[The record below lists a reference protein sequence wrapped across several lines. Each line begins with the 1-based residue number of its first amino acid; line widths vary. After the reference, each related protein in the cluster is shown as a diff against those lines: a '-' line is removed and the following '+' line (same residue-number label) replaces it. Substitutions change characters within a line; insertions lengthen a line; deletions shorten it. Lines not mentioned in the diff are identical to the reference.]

1 MPKTVHFSERV
12 TVASLPVEEF
22 KDSLNARRGPW
33 GSAPSSDE
41 LWDGERRLFWERE
54 LLPEELREI
63 MRFRKLAKYSI
74 VLQNSLG
81 GGSFLKVP
89 MPKIPTIVEE
99 LVHLGQLER
108 ARVVETAKQHQQQQL
123 SDSPRLEAFK
133 QAIAFPKDHDLDEDE
148 VQSLPPTPT
157 AIDAVLFSH
166 HKNDE
171 TGEFAYSNPI
181 LQPDANA
188 HAVRQHGS
196 GVLSPSQRES
206 IRSATKVI
214 KQVVLH
220 RGRTKQ
226 KRLRRRAKTHAILQP
241 WYVGLYFL
249 LPMLLVGSAYL
260 FPLAS
265 AVFSAWRNQHTIRAV
280 VEVPDLVLKFLPQNP
295 VLQSTVSVGLFVFEV
310 TGLVYL
316 AGLVLTQLL
325 AFLVVRPL
333 VLSLSDSINRGGE
346 M

>member
-33 GSAPSSDE
+33 GSAPVSDE

-63 MRFRKLAKYSI
+63 LRFRKLAKYSI

-99 LVHLGQLER
+99 LVHLGQLEKAR
-108 ARVVETAKQHQQQQL
+108 AVETAKL
-123 SDSPRLEAFK
+123 VAAGDSPRLEAFK
-133 QAIAFPKDHDLDEDE
+133 QAIAFPEDQE
-148 VQSLPPTPT
+148 EEEQPLPPTPT

-166 HKNDE
+166 HKDDE

-188 HAVRQHGS
+188 HATRQHGS

-280 VEVPDLVLKFLPQNP
+280 VEVPELVLKLLPQNP
-295 VLQSTVSVGLFVFEV
+295 VLQSTVSVGLFVFEM

-316 AGLVLTQLL
+316 VGLVLTQLL
-325 AFLVVRPL
+325 AFAVVRPL
-333 VLSLSDSINRGGE
+333 VLSLSNSINRGGE